1 MFDIALV
8 GNGPFGPSDE
18 RAVQREPGCSCRPG
32 HGRSALV
39 SSGDLSRWRTELD
52 EMSGIRWN
60 RIHEV
65 RAAILEG
72 DYLTENRLD
81 AALDGLLRDLEK

>member
-1 MFDIALV
+1 
-8 GNGPFGPSDE
+8 
-18 RAVQREPGCSCRPG
+18 
-32 HGRSALV
+32 
-39 SSGDLSRWRTELD
+39 
-52 EMSGIRWN
+52 MSGIRWN